1 MDGKPDQKVR
11 YYPCWMKLERE
22 DEWQLVVLAFIVW
35 VLVKTPPMW
44 AYILA
49 SVLVMVIWLRARD

>member
-1 MDGKPDQKVR
+1 
-11 YYPCWMKLERE
+11 MKLEHE
-22 DEWQLVVLAFIVW
+22 DEWKLVVLAFIIW